1 MPYGVELDDL
11 ARNARTFEQCIEETA
26 PGSAATEKHFAF
38 IPQNDVVIT
47 KVRAVLLVDGAG
59 SGNTV
64 TIDVVDDGTS
74 ILSQTADFATGD
86 AVDTINDEAIVDPD
100 KATIAKGSLVQ
111 ISLASAGTISAGHLV
126 GVQVSGYV
134 KAPSDS

>member
-11 ARNARTFEQCIEETA
+11 ARNARTFEEHIEETA
-26 PGSAATEKHFAF
+26 PGSVATEKHFLF

-47 KVRAVLLVDGAG
+47 KVRAVLLKDGAG
-59 SGNTV
+59 SGNTA
-64 TIDVVDDGTS
+64 TIDVLDDGTS

-86 AVDTINDEAIVDPD
+86 AVDTINDEAIVDAA
-100 KATIAKGSLVQ
+100 KATIAKGSLVEV
-111 ISLASAGTISAGHLV
+111 SLASAGTISAGHLV

-134 KAPSDS
+134 KAPSD

>member
-1 MPYGVELDDL
+1 MYGVELDDL

-26 PGSAATEKHFAF
+26 PASVATQKHFGF

-47 KVRAVLLVDGAG
+47 KVRAVLLKDGAG

-64 TIDVVDDGTS
+64 TIDVLNGGTS
-74 ILSQTADFATGD
+74 IMTTTPDFATGD
-86 AVDTINDEAIVDPD
+86 AVDTINDEGVVDPT
-100 KATIAKGSLVQ
+100 KALIAKGSLVEV
-111 ISLASAGTISAGHLV
+111 SLASAGTISAGHLV